1 MNEVFVNGIFLLLV
15 KCFYISRNSG
25 RVLEKRERPHL
36 SNFQVS
42 TYEEN
47 YLPITQML
55 EKALKSVEA
64 APWNLAMVSF
74 SPLVKIR
81 VWPSIK
87 YLKYTYQNEGTVH
100 FAVIIFPHFEKLK
113 RSRKALYS
121 SFHIPQQWTFQV
133 EEKQKVRRVRCGA
146 WLAFNSPVLGHL
158 ALENVSIQRPNHGT
172 ISLARLSNKILRKSV
187 TGTHLD
193 LDQLWSNMTRIQVG
207 LWFLIPLMACL
218 CFAKEEVRDGKLC
231 KFCDCLHVFC

>member
-1 MNEVFVNGIFLLLV
+1 MRKIICPSL
-15 KCFYISRNSG
+15 KCLKSTKKCGSCSLKSRYGQFFPTCKNP
-25 RVLEKRERPHL
+25 RLTIHQVLEIHSSEWRNGPLRGHY
-36 SNFQVS
+36 FS
-42 TYEEN
+42 TF
-47 YLPITQML
+47 
-55 EKALKSVEA
+55 
-64 APWNLAMVSF
+64 W
-74 SPLVKIR
+74 
-81 VWPSIK
+81 
-87 YLKYTYQNEGTVH
+87 
-100 FAVIIFPHFEKLK
+100 KLK